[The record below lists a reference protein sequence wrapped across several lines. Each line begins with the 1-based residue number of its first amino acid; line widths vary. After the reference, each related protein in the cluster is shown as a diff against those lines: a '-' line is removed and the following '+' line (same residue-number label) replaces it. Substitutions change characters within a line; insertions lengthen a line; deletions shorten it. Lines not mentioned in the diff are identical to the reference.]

1 MDYRRVAAA
10 TDDGLGARARLGL
23 IVLKTDE
30 TIEHEGRQV
39 LNGLDG
45 VALYHARIH
54 NDVTITRETLLAMQP
69 LLPETAR
76 LLPPE
81 WGFKAIGFG
90 CTSASMLMGD
100 SAVTAAVQSVHPGVA
115 VTNPVAAVVA
125 ACSALGVGRLG
136 VVTPYSRSV
145 NEAIA
150 AGLAA
155 RGLEIPAF
163 VSFEE
168 PNDSVV
174 AKLSPAAV
182 ARAAAEVARAQGVEA
197 VFISC
202 TSIRVVGDI
211 VALEQAA
218 AGKPVTSSNHALYW
232 HMLRLAGLA
241 QSRPALGAL
250 YTRALVRDGL
260 VRAAE

>member
-1 MDYRRVAAA
+1 MRYSRVAAA
-10 TDDGLGARARLGL
+10 TDEGLGARARLGL

-39 LNGLDG
+39 LNGFDG

-81 WGFKAIGFG
+81 WGFRAIGFG

-100 SAVTAAVQSVHPGVA
+100 AAVTAAIRSVHPGVA
-115 VTNPVAAVVA
+115 VSNPVTAVVA
-125 ACSALGVGRLG
+125 ACAALGVSRIG
-136 VVTPYSRSV
+136 VVTPYARSV

-150 AGLAA
+150 SGLTA

-174 AKLSPAAV
+174 AKLSPSAV
-182 ARAAAEVARAQGVEA
+182 AAAAAGVAREPGVEA

-202 TSIRVVGDI
+202 TSIRVAGNI
-211 VALEQAA
+211 QALEQA

-232 HMLRLAGLA
+232 HMLRLAGVVD
-241 QSRPALGAL
+241 SRPELGQL
-250 YTRALVRDGL
+250 YTRGVQRDGI
-260 VRAAE
+260 VHAAE